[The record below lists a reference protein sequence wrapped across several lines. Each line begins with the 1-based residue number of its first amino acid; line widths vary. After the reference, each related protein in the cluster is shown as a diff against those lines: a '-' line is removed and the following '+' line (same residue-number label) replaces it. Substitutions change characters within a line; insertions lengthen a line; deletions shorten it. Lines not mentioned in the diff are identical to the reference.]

1 LLHDYETFETASM
14 LTRDN
19 LMAVKSAIKRYQ
31 ANFRAEQEGSLLY
44 QELANTVQDANLVE
58 LYRRLSDAEQRH
70 ASIWAKRLQAAGQA
84 VPTYSLGVRMRMM
97 VWMAK
102 RFGVSSG
109 LPMISRRERGASR
122 DYEAQ
127 PEARAAAMPADERS
141 HARIFR
147 AVQLSTHSGIDGPLL
162 ARFEGR
168 HRSASGGNA
177 LRAAVLGA
185 SDGLTTNLSLVMGVA
200 GANLPGH
207 AILFTGLAG
216 MLAGA
221 LSMGIGEWLSVQS
234 ARELYT
240 HQIEVE
246 RLELADIPLEEEDEL
261 ALIYQAKGVEPEA
274 ARQMAARII
283 AADKQDGEYEAALDT
298 IAREEFVVDPKELGG
313 SPWEAAITSFMLFA
327 VGAAIPVIPFA
338 FGSGW
343 MAVLA
348 SVFLG
353 ILGLFIV
360 GIGITLTTGAPLLKS
375 GGRQVLLGLVAASI
389 TFGLGWLVGGRLA

>member
-1 LLHDYETFETASM
+1 
-14 LTRDN
+14 
-19 LMAVKSAIKRYQ
+19 MARS
-31 ANFRAEQEGSLLY
+31 
-44 QELANTVQDANLVE
+44 
-58 LYRRLSDAEQRH
+58 
-70 ASIWAKRLQAAGQA
+70 
-84 VPTYSLGVRMRMM
+84 
-97 VWMAK
+97 
-102 RFGVSSG
+102 FGVSSV
-109 LPMISRRERGASR
+109 LPMISRGERGASR

-127 PEARAAAMPADERS
+127 PEARAAALPADERS

-207 AILFTGLAG
+207 TILFTGLAG

-240 HQIEVE
+240 HRIEVE

-298 IAREEFVVDPKELGG
+298 IAREELVVDPKELGG

-327 VGAAIPVIPFA
+327 LGAAIPVIPFA

-343 MAVLA
+343 IAVLA
-348 SVFLG
+348 SVFLS
-353 ILGLFIV
+353 ILGLSIV
-360 GIGITLTTGAPLLKS
+360 VIGITLTTGASLLKS